1 MNAIS
6 SLLRRQLRT
15 PLFALIVTVLVAAV
29 VAFNASAF
37 SAIHAL
43 RWKALPYV
51 DGERLV
57 ELQARLVNYG
67 FDVGLTENLR
77 QAVIADTAHFSGAPR
92 CCACARRWRGRSHLA
107 DGASDGEFSAGAG
120 HCARAGAWLP
130 GR

>member
-57 ELQARLVNYG
+57 ELQARLVNCLG
-67 FDVGLTENLR
+67 QCAVSLPVGSG
-77 QAVIADTAHFSGAPR
+77 QTAR
-92 CCACARRWRGRSHLA
+92 
-107 DGASDGEFSAGAG
+107 
-120 HCARAGAWLP
+120 
-130 GR
+130 